1 MLMKKLVF
9 LLSTLLVFGTSKSL
23 VLPKDQSDI
32 KVSYRIPTW
41 PGKDDETI
49 GGKVEP
55 IPASNYKGVDIHNPR
70 IAHVID
76 AKTYDGYSKDIR
88 YFKAVGEVEPNQ
100 KEYFEFFIKKYSSV
114 SVGLT
119 TDTTVGTGINL
130 LSETCKVLDSAK
142 YSKLDIPAHITKR
155 VDYGVYY
162 VEIYN
167 DTNSTISYELSTSEM
182 YATPTIET
190 VTIDEE
196 YMSDN
201 IGLVVTNG
209 YIPGGL
215 EANDDYGNLQIDNI
229 VDYSGYDKWG
239 ESPYSLK
246 SCGLNYEGMVNTVY
260 IWNEEAIRELIIC
273 YKLLQS
279 ITADEFNDLFN
290 SNISGKDFN
299 DLAIGESHRA
309 IYGFLTQELFNILIK
324 EAAKGLAES
333 LGIVFKGG
341 LLGSTLSVISLLIFS
356 SKIVTTYLYANF
368 YHALSKLITDL
379 EYHLNYNPNEILV
392 LTQNCSI
399 GKRPYGQGDLAEK
412 YLDIH
417 NERVENMTVPQ
428 DVSNSIKTTINGNS
442 FNTYGNIYN
451 VSSISD
457 FSNYIGMTEKDFE
470 NIVGGNEEFVM

>member
-9 LLSTLLVFGTSKSL
+9 LLSTLLVFGTAKSL

-55 IPASNYKGVDIHNPR
+55 IPATNYRGVDIHTPR

-88 YFKAVGEVEPNQ
+88 YFKAVGEVEPKQ

-142 YSKLDIPAHITKR
+142 YTKLDIPAHITKR

-229 VDYSGYDKWG
+229 VDYSGFDKWG

-246 SCGLNYEGMVNTVY
+246 SCNLNYEGMVNTVY

-273 YKLLQS
+273 YKLLQK
-279 ITADEFNDLFN
+279 ITADEFNDLLGLNYFAEDFEKLPTRN
-290 SNISGKDFN
+290 VVGVFFEFLWYELVDMVKEIPIEVLEKTLEHFVGDFLPKAASFTIS
-299 DLAIGESHRA
+299 
-309 IYGFLTQELFNILIK
+309 
-324 EAAKGLAES
+324 
-333 LGIVFKGG
+333 V
-341 LLGSTLSVISLLIFS
+341 LIFF
-356 SKIVTTYLYANF
+356 SKIVSTYLYADF
-368 YHALSKLITDL
+368 YNALSELITDL
-379 EYHLNYNPNEILV
+379 ENHLNDKPNEILV

-417 NERVENMTVPQ
+417 NERVENMPVPQ
-428 DVSNSIKTTINGNS
+428 DVSNSIETTINGNT
-442 FNTYGNIYN
+442 FVTYGNIYN

-457 FSNYIGMTEKDFE
+457 FSNYIGLTEKDFE